1 MKTLMHCALLSTLAC
16 AIGTASCLHAED
28 LYNEKNYRPLASD
41 KRAHL
46 PGDAI
51 TILIYENSSAST
63 SANTTVQRQ
72 TNVGMQAS
80 ANPNVLHQVAAGI
93 NSSFDGG
100 GSVNR
105 SDNVLAQIT
114 VTVDKIAEN
123 GDLWIKGEQVVE
135 INSDKQHISVEG
147 RIRTLDISDTNT
159 VPSNRIAEA
168 RISYLGDG
176 DLASHQ
182 KPGWLTRFFAWA
194 GL

>member
-1 MKTLMHCALLSTLAC
+1 MKKIILSVFALSLVWT
-16 AIGTASCLHAED
+16 SCVHADD

-63 SANTTVQRQ
+63 SANTNVQRN
-72 TNVGMQAS
+72 TGVGLQAS
-80 ANPNVLHQVAAGI
+80 STSNVLHQVNAGI
-93 NSSFDGG
+93 NSTFDGG
-100 GSVNR
+100 GTVAR
-105 SDNVLAQIT
+105 SDNLLAQIT

-123 GDLWIKGEQVVE
+123 GDLWVKGEQVVE
-135 INSDKQHISVEG
+135 INSDKQHIKVEG

-168 RISYLGDG
+168 KISYLGDG